1 MREPTEAHPEARATD
16 FSHRLPKKA
25 NWAAWSNSH
34 MLKLRDAVA
43 LSLDFEPDSVSMEHR
58 EFATRLKVAV
68 AHFRSRRILKL
79 NMRTSSLASQ
89 HALTE
94 VWVPHFAAWAR
105 VKPKWH
111 LPPELAAIAQPRL
124 SAAAREQ
131 AGSDQR
137 RVARAG
143 GWQEAVRQLAS
154 EMHLEDLK
162 AGLLS
167 STKEIAERVAVA
179 AAKLSIIGPRGE
191 LSAQNILRAALH
203 GGRWTRPK
211 AAKPKA
217 SQKTAAK
224 VVGKGKVK
232 PLAKAKAVAKVATKK
247 VAKPAAKSAARKA
260 AKSVAKAGTRVAAKP
275 KAVAKPRAAGKS
287 VAKQK
292 ARAR

>member
-1 MREPTEAHPEARATD
+1 
-16 FSHRLPKKA
+16 
-25 NWAAWSNSH
+25 

-79 NMRTSSLASQ
+79 NMQTPSLASQ
-89 HALTE
+89 HALTH
-94 VWVPHFAAWAR
+94 VWVPHFAAWAK

-124 SAAAREQ
+124 SAAARDQ
-131 AGSDQR
+131 SGSGQR
-137 RVARAG
+137 RAAVAG

-154 EMHLEDLK
+154 EMHLDDLK
-162 AGLLS
+162 AGVLS

-203 GGRWTRPK
+203 GGKWKRPK
-211 AAKPKA
+211 AAKPRA
-217 SQKTAAK
+217 SQKAAAK
-224 VVGKGKVK
+224 AAGKGRSK
-232 PLAKAKAVAKVATKK
+232 PLAKAKALAKTAAKTVVKAVAKTA
-247 VAKPAAKSAARKA
+247 AKPAAKAVAR
-260 AKSVAKAGTRVAAKP
+260 AKP
-275 KAVAKPRAAGKS
+275 KAVGKGAAKKKPRT
-287 VAKQK
+287 
-292 ARAR
+292 R